1 MHYLFEIFYY
11 LKLQVLKYSQSD
23 VNRMRKEWELELQAR
38 MMSQQKQTEEV
49 ETEYNQE
56 KSELFEEIEQLKK
69 SHEQMK

>member
-56 KSELFEEIEQLKK
+56 KSELVEEIEQLKK